1 MLPKLKSL
9 FTSMPAYKYSG
20 PTLATALAAA
30 SARPSTDGAHEVA
43 IFANGCFWGTQHFL
57 DKTFGKSGLV
67 KSEVGYI
74 GGSATGPTY
83 REVCSGQTGHA
94 EAVKLT

>member
-1 MLPKLKSL
+1 MLPALKSL
-9 FTSMPAYKYSG
+9 FSSMPAYKYSG

-30 SARPSTDGAHEVA
+30 SSRPASGSPPQVA

-57 DKTFGKSGLV
+57 DKTFGKVGLV

-74 GGSATGPTY
+74 GGTAEGPTY
-83 REVCSGQTGHA
+83 RQVCSGQTGHA